1 MMENY
6 YVEIAKEIAK
16 VAHSGQVDKGG
27 APYINHPEA
36 VASLLSTNEEKVV
49 GWLHDVLE
57 DTDFNKDVLLR
68 LFGKDVMDALDC
80 LTHRPNEQWWNYIAR
95 VGKNP
100 LAIRVKLADLT
111 HNMDLS
117 RIPNPSEKDMRRVDR
132 YRMTEKWLKDKL
144 NSFDE

>member
-1 MMENY
+1 MESY

-16 VAHSGQVDKGG
+16 VAHAGQVDKGG
-27 APYINHPEA
+27 VPYIHHPET
-36 VASLLSTNEEKVV
+36 VAGLLSTNEEKIV

-57 DTDFNKDVLLR
+57 DTDFNKEVLLK
-68 LFGKDVMDALDC
+68 LFGPDIMDALDC
-80 LTHRPNEQWWNYIAR
+80 VTHRPDESWWNYIER
-95 VGKNP
+95 VSKNP
-100 LAIRVKLADLT
+100 MAIRVKLADLA

-132 YRMTEKWLKDKL
+132 YKMTEKWLRDKL